1 MTNINYSLL
10 RPQPGIQHR
19 NQSIELN
26 VTEFPA
32 VTGPALFCATVA
44 SASSDNS
51 LLIIDSDKWWFRAAR
66 LNIIIHLLMGLL
78 VLPEVAVGSVEI

>member
-51 LLIIDSDKWWFRAAR
+51 LLIIDSDKRWFRAAR
-66 LNIIIHLLMGLL
+66 QNIIHLLMGLL